1 MFKIRHNQ
9 SGRGIHNQVAERVE
23 HAVADIIRNAQ
34 RFSVQHFNE
43 ARVATAMRRVCSAR
57 WMRSRNKQHISA
69 QEQILLSGSKHAAA
83 IHFTLNGLASRS
95 RFDHPARDVLR
106 TVWKSLSDGKE
117 EMAATVMDRVAGEFA
132 SDLLAPLNEPGDPAE
147 RLRETGERLRKFY
160 GSGKKACLLDTLTLN
175 RESPAVQARANAAL
189 EFWIDSFAR
198 FAVDSCGLPPVLAME
213 RAQDAVSALE
223 GGLVIARVA
232 GNRAPFMRAIES
244 LPERLMLV
252 SAGVS
257 K

>member
-1 MFKIRHNQ
+1 MGLQK
-9 SGRGIHNQVAERVE
+9 
-23 HAVADIIRNAQ
+23 
-34 RFSVQHFNE
+34 FSEDKV
-43 ARVATAMRRVCSAR
+43 
-57 WMRSRNKQHISA
+57 
-69 QEQILLSGSKHAAA
+69 LS
-83 IHFTLNGLASRS
+83 TLTGLFR
-95 RFDHPARDVLR
+95 DHGYDG
-106 TVWKSLSDGKE
+106 TSLSLIMKATGLVKASLYHRFRGGKE
-117 EMAATVMDRVAGEFA
+117 EVAATVMDRVAGEFA

-147 RLRETGERLRKFY
+147 RLWETGERLRKFY

-175 RESPAVQARANAAL
+175 RESPAVQARAKAAL

-198 FAVDSCGLPPVLAME
+198 FAVDSCGLPRILAME
-213 RAQDAVSALE
+213 CAQDAVSALE

-252 SAGVS
+252 SAEAS